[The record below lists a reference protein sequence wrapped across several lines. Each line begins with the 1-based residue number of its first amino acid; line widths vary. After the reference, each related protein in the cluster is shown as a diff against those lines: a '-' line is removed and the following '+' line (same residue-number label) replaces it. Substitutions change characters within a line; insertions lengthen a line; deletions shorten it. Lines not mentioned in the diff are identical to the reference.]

1 MAQKVSNNEKIHR
14 DNRQKNLL
22 KLYLA
27 CDEMNPLGNVNV
39 ISLINAGL

>member
-1 MAQKVSNNEKIHR
+1 MAQKVSNNEKKHR
-14 DNRQKNLL
+14 DNRQNLL